1 MKAIIKLKDYVKTF
15 PVLNWE
21 GEDETF
27 QYAITIF
34 GLIII
39 DNFSSDKVILF
50 SPDNEELGEY
60 DIIEEAQED
69 GEIWYHKELIKLFD
83 KQLSNYN
90 RHNPQHQIY
99 YTE

>member
-1 MKAIIKLKDYVKTF
+1 MKAIINLRNYIRAFPKLQ
-15 PVLNWE
+15 WE

-69 GEIWYHKELIKLFD
+69 AEIWYRKELMKLFD

-90 RHNPQHQIY
+90 RKNQIFY
-99 YTE
+99 SE

>member
-1 MKAIIKLKDYVKTF
+1 MKAIIKLKDYIKTF

-21 GEDETF
+21 GEDEVF

-34 GLIII
+34 GLITI
-39 DNFSSDKVILF
+39 DNFSTDKVLLF

-60 DIIEEAQED
+60 DTIEEAQED
-69 GEIWYHKELIKLFD
+69 AEIWYRKELMKLFD

-90 RHNPQHQIY
+90 RNNKKHQIFY
-99 YTE
+99 SE

>member
-1 MKAIIKLKDYVKTF
+1 MKAIINLRNYIRAFPKLQ
-15 PVLNWE
+15 WE

-69 GEIWYHKELIKLFD
+69 AEIWYRKELMKLFD

-90 RHNPQHQIY
+90 RNNKKHQIFY
-99 YTE
+99 SE